1 MPQVVGVTVMLTSMG
16 VLFALVVVARLKL
29 GSVQQSASY
38 NSAMMAPAAAFGAS
52 PAAAFGAPP
61 PLQGSSRLTMSF
73 GGPSAPLFTPVTRPD
88 AASFA

>member
-1 MPQVVGVTVMLTSMG
+1 MTVMLTSMG

-29 GSVQQSASY
+29 VNIADVAHSSTRLTHNQALAG
-38 NSAMMAPAAAFGAS
+38 

-61 PLQGSSRLTMSF
+61 PLGGSGSSNRLTMSF
-73 GGPSAPLFTPVTRPD
+73 GGPAAPLYAQVTRPD

>member
-1 MPQVVGVTVMLTSMG
+1 VVGVTVMLTSMG

-29 GSVQQSASY
+29 GSVQQSAAY

-73 GGPSAPLFTPVTRPD
+73 GAAAPLFTPATRPD